1 MMPVEIMSPVG
12 SYESLSAA
20 IAAGASSVYFGVG
33 AMNMRSRSAA
43 NFSLEDLANIV
54 RICKEHQ
61 VKSYLTVNTII
72 YNDEIQQMHELLDA
86 AKACGVTAI
95 IASDMAVI
103 QYAREKGI
111 EIHLST
117 QCNVTNVEAVRYYAQ
132 FADVIVLGR
141 ECQLR
146 QVADICQAIG
156 SQQIKGPK
164 GELVKIEIFVHG
176 ALCMAVSGRCYLSLD
191 NYNSPANRGA
201 CLQPCRR
208 AYEVRDVEDGLELQ
222 VDNPYIFS
230 PKDLC
235 TIGYLD
241 KIVKAGVSVL
251 KIEGRGRS
259 PEYVKMVTE
268 CYHEALEAIYD
279 QTFNIEKINAWMDR
293 LRSVYNR
300 DFWDGYYLGRT
311 TGEWSER
318 YGSQATRMKRRIG
331 KITNYF
337 SKLGVAEICMEE
349 DVLSVGDDLL
359 IIGPTTGVYEDK
371 VAEIR
376 VEDQAVESV
385 TKGIYCSVRVKEL
398 VRRGDQVYRWILVK
412 DEF

>member
-1 MMPVEIMSPVG
+1 MPVEIMSPVG

-20 IAAGASSVYFGVG
+20 IAAGAGSVYFGVG

-222 VDNPYIFS
+222 VDNPYILS

>member
-1 MMPVEIMSPVG
+1 M
-12 SYESLSAA
+12 
-20 IAAGASSVYFGVG
+20 
-33 AMNMRSRSAA
+33 
-43 NFSLEDLANIV
+43 
-54 RICKEHQ
+54 
-61 VKSYLTVNTII
+61 
-72 YNDEIQQMHELLDA
+72 
-86 AKACGVTAI
+86 
-95 IASDMAVI
+95 
-103 QYAREKGI
+103 
-111 EIHLST
+111 
-117 QCNVTNVEAVRYYAQ
+117 
-132 FADVIVLGR
+132 
-141 ECQLR
+141 
-146 QVADICQAIG
+146 
-156 SQQIKGPK
+156 
-164 GELVKIEIFVHG
+164 
-176 ALCMAVSGRCYLSLD
+176 
-191 NYNSPANRGA
+191 
-201 CLQPCRR
+201 
-208 AYEVRDVEDGLELQ
+208 
-222 VDNPYIFS
+222 
-230 PKDLC
+230 C